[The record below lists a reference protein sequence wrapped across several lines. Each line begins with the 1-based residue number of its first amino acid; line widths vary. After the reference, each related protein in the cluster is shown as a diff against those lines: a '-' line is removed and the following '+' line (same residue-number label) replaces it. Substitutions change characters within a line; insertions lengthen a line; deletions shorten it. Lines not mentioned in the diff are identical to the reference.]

1 MCIEFIDLVYVANI
15 ITSVIKYRKTLWIV
29 RPETTE
35 IPTILLG
42 DWIKG
47 IDV

>member
-15 ITSVIKYRKTLWIV
+15 IMRVIKYSKTLCIV
-29 RPETTE
+29 RFETTE

-42 DWIKG
+42 TG
-47 IDV
+47 

>member
-15 ITSVIKYRKTLWIV
+15 IMRVIKYCKTLCLV
-29 RPETTE
+29 LPETTE

-42 DWIKG
+42 TG
-47 IDV
+47 